1 MKVKPFL
8 KDLTNT
14 DSGELKNQ
22 KKNIIMIP
30 NLKK

>member
-14 DSGELKNQ
+14 DSSELKNPKK
-22 KKNIIMIP
+22 KKNYES
-30 NLKK
+30 KS

>member
-14 DSGELKNQ
+14 DSGDLKKP
-22 KKNIIMIP
+22 KKIMNS